1 MSKDASKDAIALG
14 PREIAPPSVGPDAAE
29 MRFAGFLHRDS
40 KGLAP
45 GTSFSPAIVPT
56 SIYSLASDPTG
67 PYQYARWSNPGWT
80 ALEDALG
87 ALEEAS
93 TVIFPSGAAAVAS
106 IFASF
111 LRPGDRLLLQSDG
124 YMGTRTTAE
133 TYCAPNGVT
142 VNTCTTGRIGEHS
155 FEGYRLILLETP
167 SNPGLDLID
176 IRDCAR
182 RAHAAGARVVID
194 NTLMTPLGQRPLELG
209 ADAVVYSDTK
219 LYNGHSD
226 VVFGHVAT
234 RDPQLLQGVLDWRRV
249 CGAIPGPFETWL
261 MQRSLDTLELRLERI
276 SANAM
281 ALARTIAQHGANVQV
296 IYPGLASHPAHKL
309 ASVQMSSFGALIGL
323 TLASKDAAEQ
333 FIHSC
338 PFLRP
343 TTSFGGLHSSA
354 ERRSRWGD
362 RVAEGFIRLSV
373 GCEPTRALC
382 AAVVRS
388 LDQLA
393 APARPMVRPRA

>member
-1 MSKDASKDAIALG
+1 MSKDASKDAGALG
-14 PREIAPPSVGPDAAE
+14 PGGSTTASLAPEAHEV
-29 MRFAGFLHRDS
+29 RFAKFLHRDS
-40 KGLAP
+40 KGRAP
-45 GTSFSPAIVPT
+45 GTAFSPAIVPT

-93 TVIFPSGAAAVAS
+93 AIIFPSGAAAVAS
-106 IFASF
+106 VFASC

-124 YMGTRTTAE
+124 YMGTRTAAE
-133 TYCAPNGVT
+133 KYCAPYGVT
-142 VNTCTTGRIGEHS
+142 VATCVTSRIAEQA
-155 FEGYRLILLETP
+155 FDGYRLILLETP
-167 SNPGLDLID
+167 SNPGLDLVD

-182 RAHAAGARVVID
+182 RAHAAGARLVID
-194 NTLMTPLGQRPLELG
+194 NTLMTPLGQRPLDLG

-219 LYNGHSD
+219 LFNGHSD
-226 VVFGHVAT
+226 VVFGHVAS
-234 RDPQLLQGVLDWRRV
+234 RDAQLLEGVLDWRRV

-261 MQRSLDTLELRLERI
+261 VQRSLDTLELRLERI
-276 SANAM
+276 NSNAM
-281 ALARTIAQHGANVQV
+281 ALAQTIAAHHAPVQV
-296 IYPGLASHPAHKL
+296 TYPGLPSHPAHKL
-309 ASVQMSSFGALIGL
+309 ARTQMSGFGALVGL
-323 TLASKDAAEQ
+323 TLASKDSAEQ
-333 FIHSC
+333 FIASC
-338 PFLRP
+338 PYLRP

-354 ERRSRWGD
+354 ERRTRWGD

-388 LDQLA
+388 LDLLA
-393 APARPMVRPRA
+393 AQVHPSLRPKA